1 MRYAR
6 HESILS
12 HGSSEQQPHHD
23 RHKPPGE
30 GIDGVVIAAEDGAGG
45 DCQAGHQHPRENQW
59 RQARNEQR
67 RRQPF
72 RSVAARPSGHAAEG
86 LAAALLVASLSPL
99 IFSWMLV
106 AGLAV
111 AAGAVF
117 GRYHYAIDAF
127 TGWLVAIVVWLL
139 LG

>member
-1 MRYAR
+1 
-6 HESILS
+6 
-12 HGSSEQQPHHD
+12 
-23 RHKPPGE
+23 
-30 GIDGVVIAAEDGAGG
+30 
-45 DCQAGHQHPRENQW
+45 
-59 RQARNEQR
+59 
-67 RRQPF
+67 
-72 RSVAARPSGHAAEG
+72 

-117 GRYHYAIDAF
+117 GRYHYAIDAL